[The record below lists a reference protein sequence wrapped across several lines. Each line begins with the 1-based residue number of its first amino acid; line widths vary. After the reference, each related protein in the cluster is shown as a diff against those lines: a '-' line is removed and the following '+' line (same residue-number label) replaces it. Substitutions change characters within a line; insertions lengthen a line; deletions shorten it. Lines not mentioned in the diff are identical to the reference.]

1 MSECDCANMKWEDQ
15 DGNEL
20 DAVVCRMCCN
30 DIADLLDQKDL
41 TIIDLES
48 RVKDIESSWQDA
60 ELRADTNLKRV
71 EELERELCRYR
82 IASTYPRGD
91 L

>member
-30 DIADLLDQKDL
+30 DIADLLDQKEL
-41 TIIDLES
+41 TIIDLET
-48 RVKDIESSWQDA
+48 RIK
-60 ELRADTNLKRV
+60 
-71 EELERELCRYR
+71 ELEATLKTLAAQAMHAAGY
-82 IASTYPRGD
+82 TKKGD
-91 L
+91 WKNENL